1 MNMNKWRI
9 SLAVLIVLGLL
20 TACMPATAPAGD
32 AAAGSTSG
40 GVGDVVEVEF
50 WYIPFTL
57 EEEGHA
63 AQIAEFEAANPD
75 IKIKVVQVPYEEIT
89 QKVAANVPVG
99 KGPDVIVPYYGWVPL
114 WRQNGFLAPLPEDA
128 FPAAEMRENFAA
140 AEDAMFIG
148 GQYYGF
154 PVAMNNW
161 ALFYNKDMFAEAGIE
176 SPPTTWE
183 EFREAAIKLTKRDDD
198 GKLLQAGYYV
208 DFDQQEHIVWKILL
222 EQFGQPMLDAENRE
236 VLWNQSDTGYEAWQW
251 FVDLMLVDKVTE
263 WGWAESASVAFG
275 TGLSAM
281 NFGATSW
288 PTRLATNSPDL
299 NYGIA
304 PYICGPAEDPELA
317 CRNLGQYW
325 AYALTTKAAGDPAK
339 LAASVKFLQYLA
351 SEDGYTTY
359 LDVHGGIPA
368 LNSQLADPKY
378 ADDPTLK
385 PFIETMSNSR
395 AIPWVD
401 ELGERDISMQ
411 MGERVILNGEDPAAV
426 LDRGT
431 EATNKLRDDFFAK
444 EE

>member
-1 MNMNKWRI
+1 MNKWRI
-9 SLAVLIVLGLL
+9 PVLLVIVLGLL
-20 TACMPATAPAGD
+20 AACVPATPPSGAG
-32 AAAGSTSG
+32 AGSTTGAAS
-40 GVGDVVEVEF
+40 DVVEVEF

-99 KGPDVIVPYYGWVPL
+99 KGPDVIIPYYGWVPL
-114 WRQNGFLAPLPEDA
+114 WRQNGFLAPLPEED
-128 FPAAEMRENFAA
+128 FPTAKVKANFASGQ
-140 AEDAMFIG
+140 DAMLIDG
-148 GQYYGF
+148 KYYGF
-154 PVAMNNW
+154 PVAMNAW
-161 ALFYNKDMFAEAGIE
+161 ALFYNKDMFAEAGIDT
-176 SPPTTWE
+176 PPATWE
-183 EFREAAIKLTKRDDD
+183 EFREDAIKLTKRDDS
-198 GKLLQAGYYV
+198 GKLVQSGYFV
-208 DFDQQEHIVWKILL
+208 DFDQQEHIVWKVLL
-222 EQFGQPMLDAENRE
+222 EQFGQPMFDADNRH
-236 VLWNQSDTGYEAWQW
+236 VLWNTSDTGYEAFEW
-251 FVDLMLVDKVTE
+251 FVNLTLVDKVTE
-263 WGWAESASVAFG
+263 WGWAESASVAFD

-281 NFGATSW
+281 NFGSSSW

-304 PYICGPAEDPELA
+304 PYICGPAEDPALA

-325 AYALTTKAAGDPAK
+325 SYSMTTKAAGDPAK
-339 LAASVKFLQYLA
+339 LAATIKFLKYLA
-351 SEDGYTTY
+351 SPEGYTAY

-378 ADDPTLK
+378 ADDPLLK
-385 PFIETMSNSR
+385 PFIATMANAR

-411 MGERVILNGEDPAAV
+411 MGERVILNGENPREV
-426 LDRGT
+426 LDWGT

-444 EE
+444 EP